1 MHLHRSE
8 VLIIGG
14 GISGIA
20 TALDLLDGGKSVMLF
35 DRDEAGAFGGLARE
49 SFGGMFFVDSPE
61 QRRLGIRD
69 SADLALA
76 TGTAS
81 LSSARK
87 ISGPGRGR
95 KPMCSAARRTS
106 IAGCA
111 AMASAFSRLSTGS
124 SAANSVPAIPCRV
137 ST

>member
-20 TALDLLDGGKSVMLF
+20 TALDLLDGGKSVVLF
-35 DRDEAGAFGGLARE
+35 DRDEASAFGGLARE

-69 SADLALA
+69 SAIWRCAI
-76 TGTAS
+76 GTTS

-87 ISGPGRGR
+87 ISGPRRGR

-111 AMASAFSRLSTGS
+111 AMASAFSLLSTGLS
-124 SAANSVPAIPCRV
+124 VANSVPAIPCRV

>member
-20 TALDLLDGGKSVMLF
+20 TALDLLDGGKSVVLF
-35 DRDEAGAFGGLARE
+35 DRDEASAFGGLARE

-69 SADLALA
+69 SADLAL
-76 TGTAS
+76 GD
-81 LSSARK
+81 
-87 ISGPGRGR
+87 
-95 KPMCSAARRTS
+95 
-106 IAGCA
+106 
-111 AMASAFSRLSTGS
+111 
-124 SAANSVPAIPCRV
+124 
-137 ST
+137 